1 MDRVTLMLL
10 GVLAAAAA
18 GAMPA
23 HAESA
28 ATAGAALD
36 RWQSFITQSARRFGI
51 PEAWIRAVM
60 AAESGGRTSL
70 AGRPITSSAGAM
82 GLMQVMPDTYED
94 MRQRYGLGT
103 DPHDPRDNILA
114 GTAYLRTMYDRYGY
128 PGLFAA
134 YNAGPGRY
142 DDYLRDGKP
151 LPAETRTYLAA
162 LGQTPPTVPSGSR
175 LFFPL
180 RTSSTSSSQTIE
192 APPPSGGLFVR
203 LRTVPDDKR

>member
-1 MDRVTLMLL
+1 MDRVTLILL

-18 GAMPA
+18 GAVPA
-23 HAESA
+23 YAEPA
-28 ATAGAALD
+28 VTVGATLD
-36 RWQSFITQSARRFGI
+36 RWQPLITESAQRFAI

-70 AGRPITSSAGAM
+70 DGRPITSSAGAM

-114 GTAYLRTMYDRYGY
+114 GAAYLRAMYDRYGY

-142 DDYLRDGKP
+142 DDYLHDGKP
-151 LPAETRTYLAA
+151 LPAETRAYLAA
-162 LGQTPPTVPSGSR
+162 LGEMPPAVPSGTR
-175 LFFPL
+175 LFFSL
-180 RTSSTSSSQTIE
+180 RTNSASSLQAAD
-192 APPPSGGLFVR
+192 APPPGGLFVR
-203 LRTVPDDKR
+203 LRTVPGGGR

>member
-1 MDRVTLMLL
+1 MDRLTLMLL

-23 HAESA
+23 YAEPA
-28 ATAGAALD
+28 ATVGATLD
-36 RWQSFITQSARRFGI
+36 RWQPLITESAQRFGI
-51 PEAWIRAVM
+51 PEAWIRTVI
-60 AAESGGRTSL
+60 AAESGSRTSL
-70 AGRPITSSAGAM
+70 DGRPITSRAGAM

-114 GTAYLRTMYDRYGY
+114 GTAYLRAMYDRYGY

-134 YNAGPGRY
+134 YNTGPGRY
-142 DDYLRDGKP
+142 DDYLHDGKP

-162 LGQTPPTVPSGSR
+162 LGQVPPAVPSESR

-180 RTSSTSSSQTIE
+180 RTSSASPSEI
-192 APPPSGGLFVR
+192 ADALPPGGLFVR
-203 LRTVPDDKR
+203 LRTEPGGGR

>member
-10 GVLAAAAA
+10 GVLAAVAAE
-18 GAMPA
+18 AMPA
-23 HAESA
+23 HAEPA

-36 RWQSFITQSARRFGI
+36 RWQPLITESAQRFGI

-70 AGRPITSSAGAM
+70 DGRPITSSAGAM

-114 GTAYLRTMYDRYGY
+114 GAAYLRAMYDRYGY

-142 DDYLRDGKP
+142 DDYLRDGNP

-162 LGQTPPTVPSGSR
+162 LGEIPPAVPSGTR

-180 RTSSTSSSQTIE
+180 RASSASPSETAE
-192 APPPSGGLFVR
+192 APPSGDLFVR
-203 LRTVPDDKR
+203 LRTVPDGKR